1 MPQTGT
7 EYLYYL
13 LLFFLSGFLGWCMEV
28 AVKLVQYHRFINRG
42 FLIGPICPIYG
53 VGSVCLTLLLSR
65 FTQDPFAVFGLAIL
79 ICGTL
84 EYLTSYIMEKL
95 FHARWWDYSQKR
107 FNLNGRVC
115 ADTLIPFGLLGLG
128 MIYFVKPVVFSLFAR
143 LSDAA
148 LEGICIALT
157 VLLAVDY
164 GLSVWALVKI
174 RLHAENA
181 EGDSTEAITA
191 HVRDLLREESF
202 LVRRALRAFPEARLY
217 NSRLIQRLKEAQQ
230 ALKAEAQE
238 LKEAAQE
245 KRDEL
250 RESAQEKTHQL
261 AATAQEKR
269 EALALSAQ
277 ELAEAAQEK
286 REALTVSAQEKQQ
299 KLKAA
304 ARETRDRVQESGQE
318 WRENRRS

>member
-28 AVKLVQYHRFINRG
+28 AVKLVQYRRFINRG

-53 VGSVCLTLLLSR
+53 VGAVCLTLLLSR

-143 LSDAA
+143 LSEPA
-148 LEGICIALT
+148 LRGICIVLT
-157 VLLAVDY
+157 SLLLADY
-164 GLSVWALVKI
+164 VLSVWALVKI
-174 RLHAENA
+174 RLRAENA

-230 ALKAEAQE
+230 ALKAEARE

-245 KRDEL
+245 KTQQL
-250 RESAQEKTHQL
+250 AASAQEK
-261 AATAQEKR
+261 R
-269 EALALSAQ
+269 DALALSAQ

-318 WRENRRS
+318 RRDSLRR